1 MRHTSEYTAQQRAGL
16 VAFWLAQGER
26 VTAAQVAAKLHLSPR
41 AAWDLLHNLQKT
53 LPIENKSGHWQAF
66 AVA

>member
-1 MRHTSEYTAQQRAGL
+1 MRHTSEYTAQQRAAL

-26 VTAAQVAAKLHLSPR
+26 VTAAQVAAKLQLSPR

-53 LPIENKSGHWQAF
+53 LPIESKGGHWQTVM
-66 AVA
+66 VA